1 MWTYC
6 YYFSKDRAT
15 FKISITYRCILF
27 NLTIDNIFNNE
38 VAVAVMRNIIEL
50 SVNELGG
57 STGTVPLK
65 NINLTKTHN

>member
-50 SVNELGG
+50 SVN
-57 STGTVPLK
+57 
-65 NINLTKTHN
+65 